1 MPTYYCTSAQGRL
14 SAEQKS
20 RIAGEITRIHA
31 EVTGA
36 PSYFAQVIF
45 SEVAAGNWFMG
56 GVPVAH
62 DHVFVYGRIRSGR
75 AAVDKTRMIRLMADA
90 IAQAAD
96 VDSKRAVWI
105 YLNELQPRQM
115 IEFGHVLPEPGD
127 EPAWTD
133 ALPDADRNFMQS
145 IAKRR

>member
-62 DHVFVYGRIRSGR
+62 DHIFVYGHIRSGR
-75 AAVDKTRMIRLMADA
+75 AAVDKTRMIRLMADSV
-90 IAQAAD
+90 AQAAD
-96 VDSKRAVWI
+96 VDSKRAVWV

-133 ALPDADRNFMQS
+133 ALPEADRNFMQS
-145 IAKRR
+145 IGKRR

>member
-14 SAEQKS
+14 SAEQKG
-20 RIAGEITRIHA
+20 RIANEITRIHA

-45 SEVAAGNWFMG
+45 SEVAPGNWFMG

-62 DHVFVYGRIRSGR
+62 DHIFVYGHIRSGR
-75 AAVDKTRMIRLMADA
+75 AAVDKTRMIKLMADA
-90 IAQAAD
+90 VGAAAS
-96 VDSKRAVWI
+96 VDSKRAVWV

-133 ALPDADRNFMQS
+133 ALPEADRVFMQS
-145 IAKRR
+145 ITGRR